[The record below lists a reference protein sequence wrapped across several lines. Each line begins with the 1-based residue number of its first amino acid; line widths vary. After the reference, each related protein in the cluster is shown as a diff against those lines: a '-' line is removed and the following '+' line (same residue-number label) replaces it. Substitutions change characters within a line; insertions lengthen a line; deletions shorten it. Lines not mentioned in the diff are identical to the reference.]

1 VVEHTVDVKFVEELS
16 SMDKVWLFG
25 IVLHDI
31 LEAFQEIISGQ
42 NFSLFQNLTDNISEF
57 VINDENSVDVLCM
70 IEDLVS
76 NGRGFIIFIIY
87 LLGN

>member
-1 VVEHTVDVKFVEELS
+1 MVEHTVDVKFVEELS